1 LGAKSSDPSVDND
14 GNALTTG
21 DQYFNTTAN
30 ELRVYNGST
39 WQAAS
44 TVGGTV
50 TSLNVTGATTLAQ
63 NPTLSAGTANGV
75 AYLNGSKVLTTGSAL
90 TFDGTALASSGSGT
104 QSLTVTSTA
113 TAAYLQTTG
122 ANTVNAR
129 LQSNSTTASVG
140 TISNHNFLIQTNA
153 TNVGTFD
160 TSGNLGLGVTPATYS
175 GSGVL
180 GFNIANTGNG
190 VLGNSS
196 NVWVSNNVSFNSGFK
211 YARTS
216 TATLYNQSGGAH
228 VWSYAASGTAGNAIT
243 FTDAMTLDASGNLG
257 VGTTSPAARLDVFTS
272 GSTLA
277 KFTRDLA
284 TDAVFSIGADND
296 GTILESSG
304 INTMRFATS
313 STERAR
319 IDSSG
324 NLLVGTTTAL
334 TAGVGISIGSAT
346 NGGQDMFNIKSSTTA
361 KVSFAVNA
369 QDSENF
375 NTGAA
380 CAAVIGRN
388 SVTGRSLNAG
398 GTVNASGADYAEYM
412 TKAGD
417 FTVAKGDVVGIDAQ
431 GKLTN
436 VFADAISFA
445 VKSTDPSYVG
455 GDTWGSEDALG
466 LTKPTDESTQ
476 EEKDAFQAALEVARQ
491 KVDRI
496 AFAGQVPVNVMGATA
511 GQYIIPVNDNGAIK
525 GEAVSNPTFEQY
537 QTAVGKVI
545 AIESD
550 GRARIIVKVA

>member
-1 LGAKSSDPSVDND
+1 
-14 GNALTTG
+14 
-21 DQYFNTTAN
+21 
-30 ELRVYNGST
+30 
-39 WQAAS
+39 
-44 TVGGTV
+44 
-50 TSLNVTGATTLAQ
+50 
-63 NPTLSAGTANGV
+63 
-75 AYLNGSKVLTTGSAL
+75 
-90 TFDGTALASSGSGT
+90 
-104 QSLTVTSTA
+104 
-113 TAAYLQTTG
+113 
-122 ANTVNAR
+122 
-129 LQSNSTTASVG
+129 
-140 TISNHNFLIQTNA
+140 
-153 TNVGTFD
+153 
-160 TSGNLGLGVTPATYS
+160 
-175 GSGVL
+175 
-180 GFNIANTGNG
+180 
-190 VLGNSS
+190 
-196 NVWVSNNVSFNSGFK
+196 VSNNVSFNSGFK